1 MSKFL
6 VRKAA
11 VLGAGVMGAQ
21 IAAHLAN
28 AGVQPVLFELAAE
41 GRDKNANVRKALDG
55 LAKLEPSPLATK
67 SVLERIT
74 PANYDEHLG
83 LLAECELV
91 IEAISERM
99 DWKKAL
105 FDKVAPHLSPRAIFA
120 SNTSGLSITE
130 LSNVL
135 PEAVRPRFCGIHF
148 FNPPRYMRLVEVIP
162 TAATDPAIVDDL
174 EAFLTTTLGKGVV
187 RARDTPNFVA
197 NRVGVFSMLATMHHT
212 LAFGLGFDEV
222 DALTGPAIGRAKSAT
237 FRTADVVGLDTLAH
251 VVKTMHDTLPGDP
264 WHPYYTAPAFLSALI
279 AKGALGQKTKG
290 GIFVKKGKEI
300 HVLDLA
306 KQDYRPSAGAV
317 AEEVQAI
324 LREKSPAAQF
334 AKLRASAHPQA
345 QFLWAVFRDLF
356 HYSAVHLAEIAHCAR
371 DVDLAIR
378 WGFGWKMGPF
388 ETWQAAGWQQVA
400 GWIAE
405 DIAAGKAMAKTPL
418 PKWVTDGRQGVHGP
432 QGSFS
437 AADDTMHSRSTLPV
451 YGRQLFPELVLGEKP
466 ADRGTTVFEDE
477 GVRLW
482 HQGDGIAIVSFR
494 SKMHSLGSEVLAGLN
509 RAIDEAEANYDALVI
524 WHEAPFA
531 VGANLKAALESL
543 QAGRID
549 EFERH
554 GRALPA
560 DLAAAQVQ
568 PRADRRGGRGHG
580 AGRRLR
586 VRDAFAARG
595 GGAGELRRPGR
606 GGRGPAARGRR
617 PEGTGAAR
625 QRVGEG
631 RRCLPG
637 ARAPLPAGGHGRR
650 VAECGAR
657 ARAGLPAARRRGG
670 VPSRGAAARR
680 EAAGACHGAVGS
692 PPAARAHPHSRGRL
706 DGNRHPQD
714 DAGEHE
720 GGRLHLG
727 ARLRDRLAH
736 RHRDVRRRGR
746 ARQPGGREVAAG
758 PRAPSLRGAREDRED
773 AGAHRAHAQD
783 RQAAAQLAAWARLGA
798 VLACLLFAVPFG
810 GVGVF
815 ASWAIGSTVHASWK
829 ARSWV
834 PVPAVVESASL
845 HESSSSDGGDTYRA
859 DGSFRYAWNGRSYTG
874 TRLGTSVIGGTD
886 NFDDWH
892 QEVSS
897 RLKAARAAGQPVT
910 VWVNPE
916 NPAEAVYERGIR
928 WAELLFLTPFALAF
942 GGVGVGAL
950 VAMVHVLRG
959 KGSET
964 GTQQG
969 LDRALGTAGKGGQA
983 SARFLWI
990 FAFFWNAL
998 SWPIAILVVRDVA
1011 ASGEWLALIVLL
1023 FPLVG
1028 ILVLWGAIA
1037 TSWKSFREGRRGIEP
1052 PRPAPA
1058 ASSFAAGAERAM
1070 FDRPAGT
1077 AAAGFPASG
1086 PSRLTLPA
1094 ALADVEDTG
1103 STLTIRY
1110 RTRRR
1115 LVPAVMLLVGGLFLS
1130 LIGVLIYLAGDSVF
1144 WAAVLVAVGA
1154 IVDVSAVGMLVGRL
1168 VVSAKAGELVV
1179 ERRTFTGT
1187 RVSRLRADQIR
1198 AVRKTLSY
1206 SVNEEPYYKVVADLG
1221 AEQLPLGFSI
1231 GGDELADRIA
1241 GRIARVIGIAP

>member
-1 MSKFL
+1 VSKFL

-41 GRDKNANVRKALDG
+41 GRDKNANVRKALEG

-83 LLAECELV
+83 LLAGCELV

-162 TAATDPAIVDDL
+162 TAATDPAIVDEL

-251 VVKTMHDTLPGDP
+251 VVKTMHDTLPNDP
-264 WHPYYTAPAFLSALI
+264 WHPHYTAPAFLAALI

-306 KQDYRPSAGAV
+306 KQDYRPSAGAI

-324 LREKSPAAQF
+324 LKEKSPAAQF

-345 QFLWAVFRDLF
+345 QFLWAIFRDLF

-418 PKWVTDGRQGVHGP
+418 PRWVTDGRQGVHGP

-482 HQGDGIAIVSFR
+482 HQGDGIAVVSFK

-543 QAGRID
+543 KAGRID
-549 EFERH
+549 EFEAMV
-554 GRALPA
+554 ALFQQTSQRLKYSLVPTV
-560 DLAAAQVQ
+560 AAVEGMA
-568 PRADRRGGRGHG
+568 
-580 AGRRLR
+580 L
-586 VRDAFAARG
+586 G
-595 GGAGELRRPGR
+595 GGCEFVMHS
-606 GGRGPAARGRR
+606 
-617 PEGTGAAR
+617 
-625 QRVGEG
+625 QRVVAALESYVGLVEVG
-631 RRCLPG
+631 VGL
-637 ARAPLPAGGHGRR
+637 LPAGGGLKEL
-650 VAECGAR
+650 AQR
-657 ARAGLPAARRRGG
+657 ANAWAKGG
-670 VPSRGAAARR
+670 DAFP
-680 EAAGACHGAVGS
+680 EL
-692 PPAARAHPHSRGRL
+692 GRL
-706 DGNRHPQD
+706 FRQVAMADVSRS
-714 DAGEHE
+714 AEH
-720 GGRLHLG
+720 
-727 ARLRDRLAH
+727 
-736 RHRDVRRRGR
+736 
-746 ARQPGGREVAAG
+746 
-758 PRAPSLRGAREDRED
+758 ARE
-773 AGAHRAHAQD
+773 
-783 RQAAAQLAAWARLGA
+783 LGYLRPA
-798 VLACLLFAVPFG
+798 DVV
-810 GVGVF
+810 VF
-815 ASWAIGSTVHASWK
+815 H
-829 ARSWV
+829 
-834 PVPAVVESASL
+834 P
-845 HESSSSDGGDTYRA
+845 
-859 DGSFRYAWNGRSYTG
+859 
-874 TRLGTSVIGGTD
+874 
-886 NFDDWH
+886 
-892 QEVSS
+892 
-897 RLKAARAAGQPVT
+897 
-910 VWVNPE
+910 
-916 NPAEAVYERGIR
+916 
-928 WAELLFLTPFALAF
+928 AELLHVAKQQARAMAQSGQRPPLAPTRIP
-942 GGVGVGAL
+942 
-950 VAMVHVLRG
+950 VA
-959 KGSET
+959 GST
-964 GTQQG
+964 G
-969 LDRALGTAGKGGQA
+969 
-983 SARFLWI
+983 
-990 FAFFWNAL
+990 
-998 SWPIAILVVRDVA
+998 
-1011 ASGEWLALIVLL
+1011 
-1023 FPLVG
+1023 
-1028 ILVLWGAIA
+1028 IA
-1037 TSWKSFREGRRGIEP
+1037 TLK
-1052 PRPAPA
+1052 
-1058 ASSFAAGAERAM
+1058 M
-1070 FDRPAGT
+1070 
-1077 AAAGFPASG
+1077 
-1086 PSRLTLPA
+1086 
-1094 ALADVEDTG
+1094 
-1103 STLTIRY
+1103 
-1110 RTRRR
+1110 
-1115 LVPAVMLLVGGLFLS
+1115 
-1130 LIGVLIYLAGDSVF
+1130 
-1144 WAAVLVAVGA
+1144 
-1154 IVDVSAVGMLVGRL
+1154 MLVNMKEGGFISEHDYEIGSRIATVMCGGEVEPGSL
-1168 VVSAKAGELVV
+1168 VDEKWLLDL
-1179 ERRTFTGT
+1179 ERHHF
-1187 RVSRLRADQIR
+1187 V
-1198 AVRKTLSY
+1198 
-1206 SVNEEPYYKVVADLG
+1206 
-1221 AEQLPLGFSI
+1221 
-1231 GGDELADRIA
+1231 ELAKTAKTQERIEHMLKT
-1241 GRIARVIGIAP
+1241 GKPLRN

>member
-1 MSKFL
+1 
-6 VRKAA
+6 
-11 VLGAGVMGAQ
+11 MGAQ

-41 GRDKNANVRKALDG
+41 GRDKNANVRKALEG

-83 LLAECELV
+83 LLADCELV

-174 EAFLTTTLGKGVV
+174 EAFLTTALGKGVV

-212 LAFGLGFDEV
+212 VAFGLGFDEV

-279 AKGALGQKTKG
+279 AKGALGQKTRG

-306 KQDYRPSAGAV
+306 KNDYRPSAGAI

-324 LREKSPAAQF
+324 LKEKSPAAQF

-432 QGSFS
+432 EGSFS
-437 AADDTMHSRSTLPV
+437 AADGTMHSRSRLAV
-451 YGRQLFPELVLGEKP
+451 YGRQLFPELVLGEKL

-543 QAGRID
+543 KAGRID
-549 EFERH
+549 EFEAMV
-554 GRALPA
+554 ALFQQTSQRLKYSLVPTV
-560 DLAAAQVQ
+560 AAVEGMA
-568 PRADRRGGRGHG
+568 
-580 AGRRLR
+580 L
-586 VRDAFAARG
+586 G
-595 GGAGELRRPGR
+595 GGCEFVMHS
-606 GGRGPAARGRR
+606 
-617 PEGTGAAR
+617 
-625 QRVGEG
+625 QRVVAALESYVGLVEVG
-631 RRCLPG
+631 VGL
-637 ARAPLPAGGHGRR
+637 LPAGGGLKEL
-650 VAECGAR
+650 AQR
-657 ARAGLPAARRRGG
+657 ANAWAKGG
-670 VPSRGAAARR
+670 DAFP
-680 EAAGACHGAVGS
+680 EL
-692 PPAARAHPHSRGRL
+692 GRL
-706 DGNRHPQD
+706 FRQVAMADVSRS
-714 DAGEHE
+714 AEH
-720 GGRLHLG
+720 
-727 ARLRDRLAH
+727 
-736 RHRDVRRRGR
+736 
-746 ARQPGGREVAAG
+746 
-758 PRAPSLRGAREDRED
+758 ARE
-773 AGAHRAHAQD
+773 
-783 RQAAAQLAAWARLGA
+783 LGYLRPSD
-798 VLACLLFAVPFG
+798 VV
-810 GVGVF
+810 VF
-815 ASWAIGSTVHASWK
+815 H
-829 ARSWV
+829 
-834 PVPAVVESASL
+834 P
-845 HESSSSDGGDTYRA
+845 
-859 DGSFRYAWNGRSYTG
+859 
-874 TRLGTSVIGGTD
+874 
-886 NFDDWH
+886 
-892 QEVSS
+892 
-897 RLKAARAAGQPVT
+897 
-910 VWVNPE
+910 
-916 NPAEAVYERGIR
+916 
-928 WAELLFLTPFALAF
+928 AELLHVAKQQARAMAQSGHRPPLAPTRIP
-942 GGVGVGAL
+942 
-950 VAMVHVLRG
+950 VA
-959 KGSET
+959 GST
-964 GTQQG
+964 G
-969 LDRALGTAGKGGQA
+969 
-983 SARFLWI
+983 
-990 FAFFWNAL
+990 
-998 SWPIAILVVRDVA
+998 
-1011 ASGEWLALIVLL
+1011 
-1023 FPLVG
+1023 
-1028 ILVLWGAIA
+1028 IA
-1037 TSWKSFREGRRGIEP
+1037 TLK
-1052 PRPAPA
+1052 
-1058 ASSFAAGAERAM
+1058 M
-1070 FDRPAGT
+1070 
-1077 AAAGFPASG
+1077 
-1086 PSRLTLPA
+1086 
-1094 ALADVEDTG
+1094 
-1103 STLTIRY
+1103 
-1110 RTRRR
+1110 
-1115 LVPAVMLLVGGLFLS
+1115 
-1130 LIGVLIYLAGDSVF
+1130 
-1144 WAAVLVAVGA
+1144 
-1154 IVDVSAVGMLVGRL
+1154 MLVNMKEGGFISEHDYEIGSRIATVMCGGEVEPGSL
-1168 VVSAKAGELVV
+1168 VDEKWLLDL
-1179 ERRTFTGT
+1179 ERHHF
-1187 RVSRLRADQIR
+1187 V
-1198 AVRKTLSY
+1198 
-1206 SVNEEPYYKVVADLG
+1206 
-1221 AEQLPLGFSI
+1221 
-1231 GGDELADRIA
+1231 ELAKTAKTQERIEHMLKT
-1241 GRIARVIGIAP
+1241 GKPLRN